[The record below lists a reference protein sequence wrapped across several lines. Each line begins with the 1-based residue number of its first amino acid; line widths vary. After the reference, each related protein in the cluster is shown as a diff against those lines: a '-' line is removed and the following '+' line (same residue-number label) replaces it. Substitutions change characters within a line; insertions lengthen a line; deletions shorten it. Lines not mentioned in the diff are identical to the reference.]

1 MTADGNTRVAV
12 EVAGD
17 NSHDISDAPLSKLH
31 LCQAPG
37 EATRASADG
46 NDSGLPRRSPL
57 KAVRAHCRWCCDG
70 NAREVAS
77 CPANH
82 CPLWLLR
89 SGHRP
94 EPEALEQNGAV
105 SLHPGEHPVTA
116 SVLNGSVLKAIR
128 RRCVSH
134 RGSLALSREHHD
146 VQGSS
151 CRTEPSPPC
160 RACHSAARVR
170 LVAERLSL
178 KRLYAMSA
186 FTPESRRVA
195 SSLAAPQAW

>member
-128 RRCVSH
+128 RRCVDCSG
-134 RGSLALSREHHD
+134 GSLAE
-146 VQGSS
+146 V
-151 CRTEPSPPC
+151 
-160 RACHSAARVR
+160 RACKCDTCPLHPFRMGKNPNIQLSPERKAELLTR
-170 LVAERLSL
+170 LH
-178 KRLYAMSA
+178 
-186 FTPESRRVA
+186 
-195 SSLAAPQAW
+195 Q